1 MVTGIN
7 SAVNNNYQA
16 QAASKEINVKD
27 KKAEGKVSS
36 VSGYFQK
43 LCDKYP
49 KLKITVDDYVCKPQG
64 RYTPGQYSN
73 GSDSVWGNVHLNYQY
88 LQKASQD
95 PKTAVQLEEFLSG
108 IPMAENWLNR
118 LMTSENTEITEFG
131 FGIGPNGETN
141 SYIALRMPAKNSNF
155 SVDRQSVIDDIQE
168 RNKAEVERRERENT
182 RQPIKKQNTYDA
194 WEDTMQDKILLKWE
208 QARAKTGEMLKEE
221 RLQKM
226 IQGREAYE
234 QEFQQTSSFDLQ
246 R

>member
-1 MVTGIN
+1 M
-7 SAVNNNYQA
+7 
-16 QAASKEINVKD
+16 
-27 KKAEGKVSS
+27 
-36 VSGYFQK
+36 
-43 LCDKYP
+43 
-49 KLKITVDDYVCKPQG
+49 
-64 RYTPGQYSN
+64 
-73 GSDSVWGNVHLNYQY
+73 WGNVHLNYQY